1 MKEIVRKIISIS
13 GRNPFLCYQ
22 CGLCSAVCPVVE
34 YMDTPPHKV
43 VKLIQLGGE
52 ELKRIKSIWYCI
64 SCMACVDR
72 CPRNVGPG
80 ILFEAFRLLTLR
92 RGIDKVDL
100 GTLENIDKVPTI
112 AVVALARKTTG

>member
-1 MKEIVRKIISIS
+1 
-13 GRNPFLCYQ
+13 
-22 CGLCSAVCPVVE
+22 
-34 YMDTPPHKV
+34 
-43 VKLIQLGGE
+43 
-52 ELKRIKSIWYCI
+52 
-64 SCMACVDR
+64 MACVDR